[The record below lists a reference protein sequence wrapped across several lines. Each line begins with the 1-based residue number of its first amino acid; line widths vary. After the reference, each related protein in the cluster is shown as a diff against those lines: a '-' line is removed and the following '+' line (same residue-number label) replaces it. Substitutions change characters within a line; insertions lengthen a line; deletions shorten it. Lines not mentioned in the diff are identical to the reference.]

1 MENTFYL
8 DPRLTESSTDVATL
22 ELCKVLLV
30 DNALFP
36 WLLLVPQRTNI
47 KEIIDLNAKDRLTL
61 IQEISM
67 ISEIM
72 QDVFSPDKLN
82 VATLGNIVPQ
92 LHVHIIAR
100 YQNDSAWPQP
110 VFGGSSK
117 AYDLESRNAIIKKL
131 KEKIILQLLRV

>member
-1 MENTFYL
+1 M
-8 DPRLTESSTDVATL
+8 
-22 ELCKVLLV
+22 
-30 DNALFP
+30 
-36 WLLLVPQRTNI
+36 
-47 KEIIDLNAKDRLTL
+47 NAKDRLTL

-72 QDVFSPDKLN
+72 QDVCSPDKLN

-117 AYDLESRNAIIKKL
+117 AYDLEFRNAIIKKL